1 MTWLIL
7 LAIVAVV
14 ALLYVYIHTCVKV
27 IRPYQKGLLEQLGKY
42 KKTVD
47 PSLRL
52 MMPFVQ
58 RLEMVDMRECRV
70 EVPRQEVIT
79 ADTIVVAVDVVIYYV
94 PTDPYRLVYT
104 VADFRTALTE
114 LAETELRNV
123 VGGMNL
129 DEALTP
135 MSRATMGDNLKACLA
150 DASEGWGVEVRRVEV
165 QGVNPPSEVVYS
177 MQQARKAEDEQR
189 ATIARAQGERQ
200 AAIALAEGERHAA
213 IARAQG
219 ERQAAIT
226 RAEGEGAA
234 KAVLEAIGNAA
245 PDTALLTIKYLDALK
260 TMAVQIMS
268 DGEAP
273 TIVVPTDLARIAGT
287 LTVLADL
294 LGGRDGQGVNGA

>member
-14 ALLYVYIHTCVKV
+14 ALLLYVYIHTCVKV

-94 PTDPYRLVYT
+94 PTDPCRLVYT

-200 AAIALAEGERHAA
+200 AAI
-213 IARAQG
+213 
-219 ERQAAIT
+219 T

>member
-14 ALLYVYIHTCVKV
+14 ALLLYVYIHTCVKV

-200 AAIALAEGERHAA
+200 AAI
-213 IARAQG
+213 
-219 ERQAAIT
+219 T

-234 KAVLEAIGNAA
+234 KAVLQAIGNAA